1 MAWFVGQSLLFIAL
15 AFVLGLLV
23 GWLVWGRRRV
33 VQISLGGGSS
43 TAAVPAPSSAPAI
56 ESESESESETEVEPV
71 LIGASGT
78 SSSTVDS
85 ASHSTVDTGSSTVDR
100 FDVDSGR
107 RRSADHE
114 ALGAEGEREP
124 VADLEPE
131 PTAPV
136 EHEPVADL
144 ESEPVASGAD
154 VERLESEPV
163 GVAGESGP
171 VGVAGESES
180 EPVGVGGELEPEPV
194 ALVTQR
200 EPEPALVGAA
210 AAPSAGAGASTVAA
224 AIEPDDDLKRIEG
237 IGPKMS
243 AALNT
248 AGIRTFRQLSEADE
262 PTLRAAIRAAGLRF
276 APSLVTWA
284 RQARLL
290 ADGDEDGFNVLTRQ
304 LIAGR
309 ETRRD

>member
-1 MAWFVGQSLLFIAL
+1 VAWFVGQSLLFIAL

-23 GWLVWGRRRV
+23 GWLIWGRRRV

-124 VADLEPE
+124 VAVRGCSQRNK
-131 PTAPV
+131 ARV
-136 EHEPVADL
+136 E
-144 ESEPVASGAD
+144 
-154 VERLESEPV
+154 
-163 GVAGESGP
+163 
-171 VGVAGESES
+171 
-180 EPVGVGGELEPEPV
+180 
-194 ALVTQR
+194 
-200 EPEPALVGAA
+200 
-210 AAPSAGAGASTVAA
+210 
-224 AIEPDDDLKRIEG
+224 
-237 IGPKMS
+237 
-243 AALNT
+243 
-248 AGIRTFRQLSEADE
+248 
-262 PTLRAAIRAAGLRF
+262 
-276 APSLVTWA
+276 
-284 RQARLL
+284 
-290 ADGDEDGFNVLTRQ
+290 
-304 LIAGR
+304 
-309 ETRRD
+309 